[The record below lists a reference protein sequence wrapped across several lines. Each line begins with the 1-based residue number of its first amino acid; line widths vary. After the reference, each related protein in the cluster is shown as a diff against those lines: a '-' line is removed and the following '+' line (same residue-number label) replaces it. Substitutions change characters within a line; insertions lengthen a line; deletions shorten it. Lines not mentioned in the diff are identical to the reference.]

1 MAGFLDIRDAALS
14 RCLPELAIL
23 REKLEAELRN
33 NYSGME
39 RNDLKRIHELKIYS
53 DYYKKFKKTYHVLLQ
68 LESVA
73 LRGKGIPEAP
83 PFVQIMFMAELKN
96 LLLTA
101 VHDLTKISLPVTVH
115 TASGEE
121 TYKTMGGKVQTLKM
135 GDIFMADQEG
145 IISSIIYGPDARTQV
160 TYSTTQALYTA
171 YVPTGI
177 PVQSVTNHLIYIK
190 NMITIL
196 SPSSKIGS
204 MEILS

>member
-1 MAGFLDIRDAALS
+1 MPPIFYLSEKVRDNFTGIMAGFLDIRDAALS

-83 PFVQIMFMAELKN
+83 PLCPDNVHGRAEKPPP
-96 LLLTA
+96 
-101 VHDLTKISLPVTVH
+101 H
-115 TASGEE
+115 SG
-121 TYKTMGGKVQTLKM
+121 
-135 GDIFMADQEG
+135 
-145 IISSIIYGPDARTQV
+145 S
-160 TYSTTQALYTA
+160 
-171 YVPTGI
+171 
-177 PVQSVTNHLIYIK
+177 
-190 NMITIL
+190 
-196 SPSSKIGS
+196 
-204 MEILS
+204 

>member
-1 MAGFLDIRDAALS
+1 
-14 RCLPELAIL
+14 
-23 REKLEAELRN
+23 
-33 NYSGME
+33 
-39 RNDLKRIHELKIYS
+39 
-53 DYYKKFKKTYHVLLQ
+53 
-68 LESVA
+68 
-73 LRGKGIPEAP
+73 
-83 PFVQIMFMAELKN
+83 MAELKN